1 MQEMNRSQKLLD
13 ALDQL
18 SRHINRQIYR
28 QNHRRMAMGH
38 GQGRLLRLLA
48 QEGSMT
54 QAALSE
60 RAQLRP
66 PTVAE
71 LLEKLENAGMIA
83 RARDTEDRR
92 RVIVSVTERGRG
104 EIESMHDSGAQF
116 AEDLFSGLTENEI
129 ETMLALVEKLNAQ
142 FRNEEEPGEPPLPPF
157 GGGPREGFPP
167 PPPPFGERC
176 PHGRPGFGPEEN
188 FRHPGPFREGH
199 GPLGHRPR
207 PPFPPENDSE

>member
-1 MQEMNRSQKLLD
+1 MKEMNRSQKLLD

-92 RVIVSVTERGRG
+92 RMIVSVTERGRS
-104 EIESMHDSGAQF
+104 EIESLRDSGAQF

-157 GGGPREGFPP
+157 GGGPR
-167 PPPPFGERC
+167 
-176 PHGRPGFGPEEN
+176 
-188 FRHPGPFREGH
+188 
-199 GPLGHRPR
+199 
-207 PPFPPENDSE
+207 

>member
-1 MQEMNRSQKLLD
+1 MKEMNRSQKLLD

-92 RVIVSVTERGRG
+92 RMIVSVTARGRS
-104 EIESMHDSGAQF
+104 EIESLRDSGAQF

-176 PHGRPGFGPEEN
+176 PHGRPG
-188 FRHPGPFREGH
+188 
-199 GPLGHRPR
+199 LGHRPR
-207 PPFPPENDSE
+207 PPFPPESDGE

>member
-1 MQEMNRSQKLLD
+1 MKEMNRSQKLLD

-38 GQGRLLRLLA
+38 GQGRLLRLLE

-92 RVIVSVTERGRG
+92 RMIVSVTERGRS
-104 EIESMHDSGAQF
+104 EIESLRDSGAQF

-176 PHGRPGFGPEEN
+176 PHGRPGFGPE
-188 FRHPGPFREGH
+188 
-199 GPLGHRPR
+199 
-207 PPFPPENDSE
+207 

>member
-1 MQEMNRSQKLLD
+1 MKEMNRSQKLLD

-92 RVIVSVTERGRG
+92 RMIVSVTERGRS
-104 EIESMHDSGAQF
+104 EIESLRDSGAQF

-142 FRNEEEPGEPPLPPF
+142 FRNEEEPGEPPMPMSPPSTLVATRTRMVKTQ
-157 GGGPREGFPP
+157 GSPAGSPSRQRETPRK
-167 PPPPFGERC
+167 RSS
-176 PHGRPGFGPEEN
+176 
-188 FRHPGPFREGH
+188 
-199 GPLGHRPR
+199 L
-207 PPFPPENDSE
+207 